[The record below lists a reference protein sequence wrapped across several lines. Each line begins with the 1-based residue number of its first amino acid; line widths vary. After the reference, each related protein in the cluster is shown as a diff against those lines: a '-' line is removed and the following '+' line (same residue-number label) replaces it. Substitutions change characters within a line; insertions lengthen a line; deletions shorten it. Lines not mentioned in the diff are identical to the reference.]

1 MNPLA
6 WLVPGALTA
15 VAGAAA
21 FLSSKRAWAA
31 IDTPTIA
38 TGHVVIGRVEVKGHA
53 GVGPSGIRVVSPI
66 TAETCVWW
74 SVEVEEETGSGKN
87 RSWKSRHKS
96 SSQPGVT
103 VDDGSGPILVDLTG
117 TSLRS
122 PESQTHNA
130 SKLPPSLTSDDL
142 TRLASGT
149 PYVATAADDDDR
161 GFFAKMFDSFS
172 TDAPLASLSGNW
184 RVTETYLPDGAD
196 LYVLGTTRYDE
207 ARAAAVFAHIKDH
220 PLYAYAGT
228 EKQLTRNAK
237 WIMAVSALL
246 MLVLSYV
253 TVAVFTGTTFLK
265 ANGKE
270 GIHPNWQRGP
280 IGPTVVF
287 TVMFVVQVIRVRNR
301 IVAVREQHVAAL
313 RLVDIAAKK
322 RATLVPQLTEI
333 VKAAAAHEK
342 GVQAMVTD
350 LRDDQFDSAH
360 LVAIVERSPS
370 LQTNTNFLHMQR
382 ALTNVE
388 NDLAVARGFVADA
401 QNVFHT
407 RVQSFPDSLVAPWL
421 QIKLDTVSPTVS

>member
-15 VAGAAA
+15 VAGIVA

-38 TGHVVIGRVEVKGHA
+38 TGNVVIGRVEVTGHA

-74 SVEVEEETGSGKN
+74 SVEVEEETGSGKD
-87 RSWKSRHKS
+87 RSWKSRHKAFS
-96 SSQPGVT
+96 EPGVT

-142 TRLASGT
+142 TRLARGT
-149 PYVATAADDDDR
+149 PYVATAADDDR

-207 ARAAAVFAHIKDH
+207 TRTAAVFTHAKDH

-237 WIMAVSALL
+237 WIMVISALL
-246 MLVLSYV
+246 MLALSYV
-253 TVAVFTGTTFLK
+253 TVAVFTGSTFLK
-265 ANGKE
+265 SNGKE
-270 GIHPNWQRGP
+270 GIHPDWQRGP

-287 TVMFVVQVIRVRNR
+287 MAMFVVQVIRVRNR

-322 RATLVPQLTEI
+322 RATLVPQLTEV
-333 VKAAAAHEK
+333 VKAAAAHEQ
-342 GVQAMVTD
+342 GAQTMLAH
-350 LRDDQFDSAH
+350 LRADEFDSAQ
-360 LVAIVERSPS
+360 LVAIVEKSPS
-370 LQTNTNFLHMQR
+370 LQTNTNFLQMQR
-382 ALTNVE
+382 ALTDVE
-388 NDLAVARGFVADA
+388 NDLAVARRFVADA
-401 QNVFHT
+401 QNVFRT

-421 QIKLDTVSPTVS
+421 QIKLDAVTPTVS